1 MIPVLCDNCY
11 GYIMQGLRKDALWRY
26 CGSGVG
32 TVSQRDEVYMLHGVL
47 VQVRPLRAFGIR
59 VTN

>member
-1 MIPVLCDNCY
+1 
-11 GYIMQGLRKDALWRY
+11 MQGLRKDALWRY

>member
-1 MIPVLCDNCY
+1 MLYGVIVVLE
-11 GYIMQGLRKDALWRY
+11 GAL
-26 CGSGVG
+26 
-32 TVSQRDEVYMLHGVL
+32 SQRDEVYMLHGVL